1 MSEAAFATL
10 ASARQAA
17 GLSIEEAARQLKF
30 AARQLEALE
39 AGQLQRLPG
48 GTFVRGM
55 VRSYA
60 KLLRVDPEPLLAQI
74 AAQVP
79 PPDAERL
86 AQRYSQP
93 VPFSDGARRSNYLYV
108 ALSLVL
114 LVAVAAL
121 ALQWRQERKSTST
134 LAFVSAAQMPAEPS
148 RADAAAAPAGA
159 AASPAPAAKAATSE
173 APAGKPASS
182 PAKASAGKPA
192 ASAAPAAAKSPA
204 PATPVAA
211 STPAAKPAAKPE
223 GAPQSTRPPEPSAP
237 AGKPAPVASAA
248 AKPAAVASAPAG
260 VAAGAPAT
268 AGASVAAAPAGIGR
282 ITLQFEGESWVEI
295 RSGSGKLLVA
305 SLHTPGTERLVSGV
319 PPFEV
324 VIGNAQQ
331 VRLTYN
337 DKPVDLSPYV
347 KVEVARFTL
356 Q

>member
-1 MSEAAFATL
+1 MTEAAFAAL

-17 GLSIEEAARQLKF
+17 GLTLEEAARQLKF
-30 AARQLEALE
+30 APRQLEALE
-39 AGQLQRLPG
+39 AGELGRLPG

-60 KLLRVDPEPLLAQI
+60 RLLRIDPEPLLAQI

-86 AQRYSQP
+86 AQRYRQP
-93 VPFSDGARRSNYLYV
+93 VPFTDGARRSNLAYV

-114 LVAVAAL
+114 LVAVAAV
-121 ALQWRQERKSTST
+121 ALQWRQERAGTRT
-134 LAFVSAAQMPAEPS
+134 LAFVSATQMPAEPV
-148 RADAAAAPAGA
+148 RAGSAGA
-159 AASPAPAAKAATSE
+159 GAPSASALPSAKATPS
-173 APAGKPASS
+173 
-182 PAKASAGKPA
+182 GKPA
-192 ASAAPAAAKSPA
+192 AAGSAAAKAPSGATPASAPAASAPPA
-204 PATPVAA
+204 QKAIA
-211 STPAAKPAAKPE
+211 SAPPAAKPQASASAKP
-223 GAPQSTRPPEPSAP
+223 
-237 AGKPAPVASAA
+237 PVA
-248 AKPAAVASAPAG
+248 
-260 VAAGAPAT
+260 AT
-268 AGASVAAAPAGIGR
+268 ADAASGGAGR
-282 ITLQFEGESWVEI
+282 LALQFAGDSWVEI

-305 SLHTPGTERLVSGV
+305 SLHTAGTERFVSGL

-337 DKPVDLSPYV
+337 DKPVDLTPYV

>member
-1 MSEAAFATL
+1 MSEAAFAAL

-30 AARQLEALE
+30 APRQIEALE

-60 KLLRVDPEPLLAQI
+60 RLLRIDAEPLLAQI

-79 PPDAERL
+79 PPDDERL
-86 AQRYSQP
+86 AHRYRQP

-114 LVAVAAL
+114 LVAVAAV
-121 ALQWRQERKSTST
+121 ALQWRQERASSRT

-148 RADAAAAPAGA
+148 KAGAAPAPAEAPAAPPASKPAAAAKPTPKPKPEAAPQAAKPAEA
-159 AASPAPAAKAATSE
+159 APQPSKPALAASPPV
-173 APAGKPASS
+173 KPSVV
-182 PAKASAGKPA
+182 ASAPVKPVVA
-192 ASAAPAAAKSPA
+192 ASPPAAPAAGA
-204 PATPVAA
+204 AT
-211 STPAAKPAAKPE
+211 
-223 GAPQSTRPPEPSAP
+223 
-237 AGKPAPVASAA
+237 APVPS
-248 AKPAAVASAPAG
+248 G
-260 VAAGAPAT
+260 T
-268 AGASVAAAPAGIGR
+268 GR
-282 ITLQFEGESWVEI
+282 ISLQFEGESWVEI

-305 SLHTPGTERLVSGV
+305 SLHAAGTERLVSGV
-319 PPFEV
+319 PPFEM

-337 DKPVDLSPYV
+337 EKPVDLTPYV

>member
-1 MSEAAFATL
+1 MTETAFAALTK
-10 ASARQAA
+10 ARQAA
-17 GLSIEEAARQLKF
+17 GLTLEEAARQLKF

-60 KLLRVDPEPLLAQI
+60 RLLRIDPEPLLAQI
-74 AAQVP
+74 SAQVP
-79 PPDAERL
+79 APDAERL

-114 LVAVAAL
+114 LVTVAAV
-121 ALQWRQERKSTST
+121 ALQWRQERAGTRA
-134 LAFVSAAQMPAEPS
+134 LAFVSAAQMPAEPARMEPAGASAPVPAAGTPRDKPAAHVEPAPPKAS
-148 RADAAAAPAGA
+148 RPAPSAPPAKAAAPKEKEPEESAQAAPAQPAAVAKPAAAAAP
-159 AASPAPAAKAATSE
+159 S
-173 APAGKPASS
+173 
-182 PAKASAGKPA
+182 
-192 ASAAPAAAKSPA
+192 
-204 PATPVAA
+204 
-211 STPAAKPAAKPE
+211 
-223 GAPQSTRPPEPSAP
+223 
-237 AGKPAPVASAA
+237 
-248 AKPAAVASAPAG
+248 
-260 VAAGAPAT
+260 
-268 AGASVAAAPAGIGR
+268 GIGR
-282 ITLQFEGESWVEI
+282 ITLQFDGESWVEI

-305 SLHTPGTERLVSGV
+305 GLNTPGTERLVSGV

>member
-1 MSEAAFATL
+1 MSEAGFAAL

-30 AARQLEALE
+30 APRQIEALE

-60 KLLRVDPEPLLAQI
+60 KLLHIDAEPLLAQI

-79 PPDAERL
+79 PPDDERL
-86 AQRYSQP
+86 AHRYRQP

-114 LVAVAAL
+114 LVAVAAV
-121 ALQWRQERKSTST
+121 ALQWRQERASSRT

-148 RADAAAAPAGA
+148 KADAA
-159 AASPAPAAKAATSE
+159 PAPAESPAA
-173 APAGKPASS
+173 PPAS
-182 PAKASAGKPA
+182 KPA
-192 ASAAPAAAKSPA
+192 AAAKPTPKPKPKPEAAPQ
-204 PATPVAA
+204 
-211 STPAAKPAAKPE
+211 AAKPAEAAPQPAKP
-223 GAPQSTRPPEPSAP
+223 AIAASAP
-237 AGKPAPVASAA
+237 
-248 AKPAAVASAPAG
+248 AKPAAVASAPAAP
-260 VAAGAPAT
+260 AAGAAT
-268 AGASVAAAPAGIGR
+268 ASVPSGTGR

-305 SLHTPGTERLVSGV
+305 SLHTAGTERLVSGV
-319 PPFEV
+319 PPFEM

-337 DKPVDLSPYV
+337 DKPVDLTPYV

>member
-1 MSEAAFATL
+1 MSEAAFAAL

-30 AARQLEALE
+30 APRQIEALE

-60 KLLRVDPEPLLAQI
+60 KLLRIDAEPLLAQI

-79 PPDAERL
+79 PPDDERL
-86 AQRYSQP
+86 AHRYRQP

-114 LVAVAAL
+114 LVAVAAV
-121 ALQWRQERKSTST
+121 ALQWRQERASSRT

-148 RADAAAAPAGA
+148 KAGAAPA
-159 AASPAPAAKAATSE
+159 PTEAPAAP
-173 APAGKPASS
+173 PASKPAS
-182 PAKASAGKPA
+182 
-192 ASAAPAAAKSPA
+192 AAKPTPKPKPETA
-204 PATPVAA
+204 PQ
-211 STPAAKPAAKPE
+211 AAKPAEA
-223 GAPQSTRPPEPSAP
+223 APQPS
-237 AGKPAPVASAA
+237 KPAVVASAPV
-248 AKPAAVASAPAG
+248 KPAAVASAPVKPA
-260 VAAGAPAT
+260 VAASAP
-268 AGASVAAAPAGIGR
+268 AAPAASAATAPVPSGTGR

-305 SLHTPGTERLVSGV
+305 SLHTAGTERLVSGV
-319 PPFEV
+319 PPFEM

-337 DKPVDLSPYV
+337 DKPVDLTPYV

>member
-1 MSEAAFATL
+1 MSEAVFAAL

-30 AARQLEALE
+30 APRQIEALE

-60 KLLRVDPEPLLAQI
+60 RLLRVDAEPLLAQI

-79 PPDAERL
+79 PPDDERL
-86 AQRYSQP
+86 AHRYRQP
-93 VPFSDGARRSNYLYV
+93 VPFSDGGRRSNYLYV

-114 LVAVAAL
+114 LVAVAAV
-121 ALQWRQERKSTST
+121 ALQWRQERASSRT
-134 LAFVSAAQMPAEPS
+134 LAFVPAAQMPAEPVM
-148 RADAAAAPAGA
+148 APAAAAPAEAHA
-159 AASPAPAAKAATSE
+159 AP
-173 APAGKPASS
+173 PAGKPAS
-182 PAKASAGKPA
+182 
-192 ASAAPAAAKSPA
+192 AAPATSAKPTPKPEIA
-204 PATPVAA
+204 PQ
-211 STPAAKPAAKPE
+211 AAKPAATAPPSSKP
-223 GAPQSTRPPEPSAP
+223 AVTASTPVKPAVVASTPVKPAAATSAP
-237 AGKPAPVASAA
+237 AAPAASA
-248 AKPAAVASAPAG
+248 
-260 VAAGAPAT
+260 T
-268 AGASVAAAPAGIGR
+268 AAPASPGTGR

-319 PPFEV
+319 PPFEM

-337 DKPVDLSPYV
+337 DKPVDLTPYV

>member
-1 MSEAAFATL
+1 MSEAAFAAL

-30 AARQLEALE
+30 APRQIEALE

-60 KLLRVDPEPLLAQI
+60 RLLRIDAEPLLAQI

-79 PPDAERL
+79 PPDDERL
-86 AQRYSQP
+86 ARRYRQP

-114 LVAVAAL
+114 LVAVAAV
-121 ALQWRQERKSTST
+121 ALQWRQERASSRT

-148 RADAAAAPAGA
+148 KAGAAPAPA
-159 AASPAPAAKAATSE
+159 EAPAAPPASRPATAAKPTPKPKPEAAPQAAKPAEAAPQPSKPSVVASAPVKPVVAASPP
-173 APAGKPASS
+173 
-182 PAKASAGKPA
+182 
-192 ASAAPAAAKSPA
+192 AAPAAGA
-204 PATPVAA
+204 AT
-211 STPAAKPAAKPE
+211 
-223 GAPQSTRPPEPSAP
+223 
-237 AGKPAPVASAA
+237 APVPS
-248 AKPAAVASAPAG
+248 G
-260 VAAGAPAT
+260 T
-268 AGASVAAAPAGIGR
+268 GR
-282 ITLQFEGESWVEI
+282 ISLQFEGESWVEI

-305 SLHTPGTERLVSGV
+305 SLHAAGTERLVSGV
-319 PPFEV
+319 PPFEM

-337 DKPVDLSPYV
+337 EKPVDLTPYV

>member
-1 MSEAAFATL
+1 MSEAVFAAL

-30 AARQLEALE
+30 APRQIEALE

-60 KLLRVDPEPLLAQI
+60 RLLRVDAEPLLAQI

-79 PPDAERL
+79 PPDDERL
-86 AQRYSQP
+86 AHRYRQP
-93 VPFSDGARRSNYLYV
+93 VPFSDGGRRSNYLYV

-114 LVAVAAL
+114 LVAVAAV
-121 ALQWRQERKSTST
+121 ALQWRQERASSRT
-134 LAFVSAAQMPAEPS
+134 LAFVPAAQMPAEPGM
-148 RADAAAAPAGA
+148 APAAAAPAEAHA
-159 AASPAPAAKAATSE
+159 AP
-173 APAGKPASS
+173 PAGKPAS
-182 PAKASAGKPA
+182 
-192 ASAAPAAAKSPA
+192 AAPATSAKPRPKPEIA
-204 PATPVAA
+204 PQ
-211 STPAAKPAAKPE
+211 AAKPAATAPPSSKPAVTASTPVKPAVAAS
-223 GAPQSTRPPEPSAP
+223 APVKPAVVASTPVKPAAATSAP
-237 AGKPAPVASAA
+237 AAPAASATTAPVS
-248 AKPAAVASAPAG
+248 PG
-260 VAAGAPAT
+260 T
-268 AGASVAAAPAGIGR
+268 AR

-319 PPFEV
+319 PPFEM

>member
-1 MSEAAFATL
+1 MSEAAFAAL

-30 AARQLEALE
+30 APRQIEALE
-39 AGQLQRLPG
+39 AGELQRLPG

-60 KLLRVDPEPLLAQI
+60 KLLRIDAEPLLAHI

-79 PPDAERL
+79 PPDDERL
-86 AQRYSQP
+86 AHRYRQP

-114 LVAVAAL
+114 LVAVAAV
-121 ALQWRQERKSTST
+121 ALQWRQERASSRT

-148 RADAAAAPAGA
+148 KAGAAPA
-159 AASPAPAAKAATSE
+159 PTEAPAAP
-173 APAGKPASS
+173 PASKPAS
-182 PAKASAGKPA
+182 
-192 ASAAPAAAKSPA
+192 AAKPTPKPKPETA
-204 PATPVAA
+204 PQ
-211 STPAAKPAAKPE
+211 AAKPAEA
-223 GAPQSTRPPEPSAP
+223 APQPS
-237 AGKPAPVASAA
+237 KPAVVASAPV
-248 AKPAAVASAPAG
+248 KPAAVASAPVKPA
-260 VAAGAPAT
+260 VAASAP
-268 AGASVAAAPAGIGR
+268 AAPAASAATAPVPSGTGR

-305 SLHTPGTERLVSGV
+305 SLHTAGTERLVSGV
-319 PPFEV
+319 PPFEM

-337 DKPVDLSPYV
+337 DKPVDLTPYV

>member
-1 MSEAAFATL
+1 MTETAFAAL
-10 ASARQAA
+10 AGARQAA
-17 GLSIEEAARQLKF
+17 GLTVEEAARQLKF
-30 AARQLEALE
+30 ASRQLEALE
-39 AGQLQRLPG
+39 AGELHRLPG

-60 KLLRVDPEPLLAQI
+60 RLLRIDPEPLLAQI

-86 AQRYSQP
+86 AQRYRQP

-114 LVAVAAL
+114 LVAVAAV
-121 ALQWRQERKSTST
+121 ALQWRQERASTRT
-134 LAFVSAAQMPAEPS
+134 LAFVSAAQMPAEPTRTQEAAGAAVPAAGS
-148 RADAAAAPAGA
+148 LASEKTASGAVTAGKTAAGATAAAPSGASVRAADKNAAGA
-159 AASPAPAAKAATSE
+159 ATAA
-173 APAGKPASS
+173 
-182 PAKASAGKPA
+182 KPA
-192 ASAAPAAAKSPA
+192 ASAPVPA
-204 PATPVAA
+204 P
-211 STPAAKPAAKPE
+211 KPAADR
-223 GAPQSTRPPEPSAP
+223 ATAV
-237 AGKPAPVASAA
+237 PVA
-248 AKPAAVASAPAG
+248 VG
-260 VAAGAPAT
+260 AT
-268 AGASVAAAPAGIGR
+268 AGPGHIA
-282 ITLQFEGESWVEI
+282 LKFEGESWVEI

-305 SLHTPGTERLVSGV
+305 SLHEPGTERYVSGL

-337 DKPVDLSPYV
+337 DKPVDLTPYV